1 MSFLAALFF
10 ASGLLADTTLPPP
23 RFSLPNLQKQTQSL
37 AEFRGKIVVLNF
49 WATWCVPCRK
59 EMPLFV
65 QLQNEYGPKGV
76 QFIAASTDPAKNKKR
91 VEKFAKEFK
100 INFPIWTGATDED
113 QDGFELGTL
122 LPATAVFDTNGQR
135 MFRIIGEAS
144 REVLTER
151 LDYLLSG
158 RSSPMPNELS
168 LPPGMTEEHWE
179 EHLLGME
186 EEHEHE
192 EPEMA
197 DGSAVPS

>member
-1 MSFLAALFF
+1 
-10 ASGLLADTTLPPP
+10 LADTTLPPP
-23 RFSLPNLQKQTQSL
+23 RFNLPNLQKQTQTL
-37 AEFRGKIVVLNF
+37 QDFRGKIVVLNF

-65 QLQNEYGPKGV
+65 ELQKEYGVKGV
-76 QFIAASTDPAKNKKR
+76 QFLAASTDPDKDKKK
-91 VEKFAKEFK
+91 VEKFARDFK
-100 INFPIWTGATDED
+100 INFPIWTGATEED

-122 LPATAVFDTNGQR
+122 LPATAVFDTNGRR

-144 REVLTER
+144 RQVLTER

-158 RSSPMPNELS
+158 RAAPMPGELS

-179 EHLLGME
+179 EHLFAVE
-186 EEHEHE
+186 DEHEHE
-192 EPEMA
+192 EPEPS

>member
-1 MSFLAALFF
+1 MHFFAALVFT
-10 ASGLLADTTLPPP
+10 SGLLADTTLPPP
-23 RFSLPNLQKQTQSL
+23 RFALPNLQKQNQSL
-37 AEFRGKIVVLNF
+37 ADFRGKIVVLNF

-65 QLQNEYGPKGV
+65 ELQNEYASKGV
-76 QFIAASTDPAKNKKR
+76 QFVAASTDPAQDKKK

-144 REVLTER
+144 REVLTAR
-151 LDYLLSG
+151 LDYLLSDHSG
-158 RSSPMPNELS
+158 PILDELS

-179 EHLLGME
+179 EHLFAVE
-186 EEHEHE
+186 DEHEHE
-192 EPEMA
+192 EPEPS